1 MNIRMEFD
9 RIMGD
14 NNRFAEIIDPILGI
28 DEIVRNHPFQA
39 QRERVVQA
47 NAQRDIRE
55 QAISWEQ

>member
-28 DEIVRNHPFQA
+28 DEIVRNHPF
-39 QRERVVQA
+39 
-47 NAQRDIRE
+47 
-55 QAISWEQ
+55 